1 MSLTYAVS
9 TLLLHTCFIIFLLY
23 IHYVDKEARKLLSL
37 RKKNEGS
44 VNSIW
49 NNIWQMKE
57 VGQAVARVGE
67 LEDHV
72 ASLKSTH
79 TMLENSLAQS
89 SHNIQTMTDSLQQS
103 ESKKILCYK
112 TIVFSVLIAF
122 PEPF

>member
-1 MSLTYAVS
+1 
-9 TLLLHTCFIIFLLY
+9 
-23 IHYVDKEARKLLSL
+23 
-37 RKKNEGS
+37 
-44 VNSIW
+44 
-49 NNIWQMKE
+49 MKE

-103 ESKKILCYK
+103 ESKNILVLK
-112 TIVFSVLIAF
+112 TNGFSILIAI